1 MQDSEK
7 NRDVIKIPIRL
18 WRIPFHYYQSG
29 GGSRF
34 YKYFDDVRALV
45 GMWAM
50 AHPLFENLLNKGP
63 FKIFFSKNSL
73 VLAHPL
79 SKCRRGPCVRFNQ
92 NEFQYHILTF
102 VKEVMQFLPKYRTTI
117 L

>member
-63 FKIFFSKNSL
+63 FKIFFFKNFTSVGPPTFKMPPRALQQEIASL
-73 VLAHPL
+73 KNEIKIMPDLA
-79 SKCRRGPCVRFNQ
+79 
-92 NEFQYHILTF
+92 
-102 VKEVMQFLPKYRTTI
+102 
-117 L
+117 

>member
-7 NRDVIKIPIRL
+7 NCDVIKIPIRL

-50 AHPLFENLLNKGP
+50 WAMAHPLFENLLNKGP

-79 SKCRRGPCVRFNQ
+79 SKCRRGPWMTSHYFDSPAYSG
-92 NEFQYHILTF
+92 ELTISDYY
-102 VKEVMQFLPKYRTTI
+102 VVEL
-117 L
+117 